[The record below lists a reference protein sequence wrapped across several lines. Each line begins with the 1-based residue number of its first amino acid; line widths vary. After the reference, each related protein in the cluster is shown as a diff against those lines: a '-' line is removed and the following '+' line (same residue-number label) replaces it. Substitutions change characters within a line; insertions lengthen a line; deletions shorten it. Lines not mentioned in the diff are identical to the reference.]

1 MGVVLLARDLRLDR
15 LVAIKTLPQHL
26 AEDANIRERFLR
38 EARTAA
44 ALAHPR
50 IVPIHHAD
58 EIDGVVHFAMGY
70 VDGGSVA
77 DLLREHGRLSAAK
90 ALPLLLDIAAALDY
104 AHGRGVVHRD
114 IKAENIL
121 IDAATGRAMVT
132 DFGIA
137 RLAEAA
143 PMTATGNILGTV
155 HYMSP
160 EQVSGERV
168 DGRSDLYALG
178 VLAFL
183 LLSGRFPF
191 EHEAASAVLVAHVT
205 KDPPR
210 LRSVVPDVPG
220 LLADIV
226 DRLLRKRPDE
236 RFASAGDLLHA
247 LQGAANVRSAALAP
261 RPTNVPATGALPPA
275 AQVPVAVLSSADA
288 NAVWER
294 AAVLQQLTGQ
304 MQPPPLPVRPA
315 PLAADAAKTEG
326 FKLRD
331 VLAAAQEAGI
341 ERRFV
346 DRALA
351 ERLPVPAGQVVPDGI
366 VREGPVMEAKP
377 NMWVGSRTKLQYEAV
392 IDGEVDPAD
401 YEVIIDEMRR
411 AFDEL
416 GVVNVVGRTLTFTAM
431 GSGAS
436 ARSGRRLQV
445 TIAARAGRTTIRAF
459 EDFGQAA
466 GGIIGGIVGG
476 VGGGVGG
483 ATAGVIMSVT
493 QNALVAFP
501 AMFGVAA
508 LAFGV
513 TRFGISRWSDRRA
526 RDLSAGVGRVAAR
539 VLELVHYDTVTHS

>member
-26 AEDANIRERFLR
+26 AEDASVRERFLR

-77 DLLREHGRLSAAK
+77 DLLREHGRLSTAQ

-160 EQVSGERV
+160 EQVAGERI

-183 LLSGRFPF
+183 MLGGRFPF
-191 EHEAASAVLVAHVT
+191 EHQAASAVLVAHVT
-205 KDPPR
+205 KNPPP
-210 LRSVVPDVPG
+210 LRSVVPDVPEA
-220 LLADIV
+220 LANVV
-226 DRLLRKRPDE
+226 DRLLQKRPDD
-236 RFASAGDLLHA
+236 RFADAAELLRA
-247 LQGAANVRSAALAP
+247 LQAVGTEQVQLSSPRQTPRQTARQTPAP
-261 RPTNVPATGALPPA
+261 
-275 AQVPVAVLSSADA
+275 VLSSADA

-304 MQPPPLPVRPA
+304 MQPPPLPVRVASPA
-315 PLAADAAKTEG
+315 AEAAKTQG

-331 VLAAAQEAGI
+331 VIDAAQEAGI

-351 ERLPVPAGQVVPDGI
+351 ERLPVTPGQVLPDGI
-366 VREGPVMEAKP
+366 VREGPAMAARP
-377 NMWVGSRTKLQYEAV
+377 NFWVGAHTKLQYEAV
-392 IDGEVDPAD
+392 LEGEVDPAD
-401 YEVIIDEMRR
+401 FEVLVDEMRR

-416 GVVNVVGRTLTFTAM
+416 GSASTVGRTLTFTTV
-431 GSGAS
+431 GSDLS
-436 ARSGRRLQV
+436 ARSSRRLQV
-445 TIAARAGRTTIRAF
+445 TVAARAGRTTIRVF
-459 EDFGQAA
+459 EDFSHAA
-466 GGIIGGIVGG
+466 GGAIGGIVGG

-483 ATAGVIMSVT
+483 AAAGVIMSAT
-493 QNALVAFP
+493 QNALLAFPTMFGIAAVAFG
-501 AMFGVAA
+501 A
-508 LAFGV
+508 
-513 TRFGISRWSDRRA
+513 TRFGISRWSARRA
-526 RDLSAGVGRVAAR
+526 RELRIGAERVAASA
-539 VLELVHYDTVTHS
+539 LELVHYDTVTHS

>member
-26 AEDANIRERFLR
+26 AEDATIRERFLR

-58 EIDGVVHFAMGY
+58 EIDGVVHFAMGF

-77 DLLREHGRLSAAK
+77 DLLREHGRLTPAQ
-90 ALPLLLDIAAALDY
+90 ALPLLLDIAAALGY

-121 IDAATGRAMVT
+121 IDAASGRAMVT

-160 EQVSGERV
+160 EQVAGERI

-183 LLSGRFPF
+183 MLGGRFPF
-191 EHEAASAVLVAHVT
+191 EHQAASAVLVAHVT
-205 KDPPR
+205 KDPPP
-210 LRSVVPDVPG
+210 LVSVAPDVPEA
-220 LLADIV
+220 LADVV
-226 DRLLRKRPDE
+226 DRLLQKQPDD
-236 RFASAGDLLHA
+236 RFADAAELLRA
-247 LQGAANVRSAALAP
+247 LQAVGAEKQQLSPP
-261 RPTNVPATGALPPA
+261 RQTPT
-275 AQVPVAVLSSADA
+275 AVLSSADA

-304 MQPPPLPVRPA
+304 VQPPPLPVRMAA
-315 PLAADAAKTEG
+315 PGAEAAKTQG

-331 VLAAAQEAGI
+331 VIDAAQEAGI

-351 ERLPVPAGQVVPDGI
+351 ERVPLMPGQVIPDGL
-366 VREGPVMEAKP
+366 VREGPAMAAKP
-377 NMWVGSRTKLQYEAV
+377 NFWVGAHTKLQYEAV
-392 IDGEVDPAD
+392 LEGEVDPAD
-401 YEVIIDEMRR
+401 FEVLVDEMRR

-416 GVVNVVGRTLTFTAM
+416 GSASTVGRTLTFTTV
-431 GSGAS
+431 GSDLS
-436 ARSGRRLQV
+436 ARSSRRLQV
-445 TIAARAGRTTIRAF
+445 TVAARAGRTTIRVF
-459 EDFGQAA
+459 EDFSHAA
-466 GGIIGGIVGG
+466 GGVIGGVVGG

-483 ATAGVIMSVT
+483 AAAGVIMSVT
-493 QNALVAFP
+493 QNALIAFP
-501 AMFGVAA
+501 TMFGVAA
-508 LAFGV
+508 VAFGA
-513 TRFGISRWSDRRA
+513 TRFGISRWSARRA
-526 RDLSAGVGRVAAR
+526 RELRIGAERVAAR
-539 VLELVHYDTVTHS
+539 ALELVHYDTVTHS